1 MGGGQPG
8 ASKLA
13 RSGGCFSNGQGPE
26 EYAQDDCEGLARNG
40 RAAESSSAGEGD
52 HARSGGG
59 FADGQ
64 ALDAEP
70 PPYCARL
77 HPATN
82 EVIQRHIETINR
94 LLQEGKALQED
105 VDNFNI
111 LLDVY
116 EILPPRPNAL
126 PQRENWDSLDPMAPL
141 GIPVCKRFSGQDFV
155 GYIVGY
161 DHKKELGSY
170 LVRYE
175 DGDHRHFKKGQLDEY
190 RNYYEI
196 MRNRSQ
202 PLVTE
207 QPHEAE
213 DQARD
218 PTGALCRSRHS
229 TWYMC

>member
-1 MGGGQPG
+1 MG
-8 ASKLA
+8 
-13 RSGGCFSNGQGPE
+13 
-26 EYAQDDCEGLARNG
+26 
-40 RAAESSSAGEGD
+40 
-52 HARSGGG
+52 
-59 FADGQ
+59 
-64 ALDAEP
+64 
-70 PPYCARL
+70 
-77 HPATN
+77 
-82 EVIQRHIETINR
+82 
-94 LLQEGKALQED
+94 
-105 VDNFNI
+105 
-111 LLDVY
+111 
-116 EILPPRPNAL
+116 
-126 PQRENWDSLDPMAPL
+126 PL